1 MNQAEAAHS
10 LLLEL
15 RRLRSEGIRD
25 IYVEEESLLSLE
37 KTLQENFTV
46 PATKAAAASGANSP
60 SSSPSAS
67 TSPSLVESPKTEKV
81 KSGEPPGAVIRAFAE
96 NDLSEIA
103 SPPEFVLPDGS
114 KEERWNWLRDKVE
127 ACPTCLSELN
137 PNGKVVFGNGSLDS
151 DLFLCGEAP
160 GAEEEQQGLP
170 FVGPAGDLLTKI
182 LEAMGLSRDSVYIGN
197 ILNWRPRH
205 GQAYGNRPP
214 TEQEMNF
221 CLPYLRAQI
230 EIVSPKVV
238 VALGKTATDGLLG
251 HDPNRRLG
259 DCRGKWSE
267 LDGIP
272 LMVTYH
278 PSYLLHNPS
287 KASKRKVWE
296 DMLLVMEKMEM
307 SISEKQRGFFG

>member
-15 RRLRSEGIRD
+15 QRLRSEGIRD
-25 IYVEEESLLSLE
+25 VYVEEDSLLSMERVLQDKFGRPE
-37 KTLQENFTV
+37 PRESNASTRKTSSPRV
-46 PATKAAAASGANSP
+46 SP
-60 SSSPSAS
+60 SNRDR
-67 TSPSLVESPKTEKV
+67 ETEKEEG
-81 KSGEPPGAVIRAFAE
+81 GEPAAAVIRAFPE
-96 NDLSEIA
+96 NDLSAIPD
-103 SPPEFVLPDGS
+103 PPEFELPHGS
-114 KEERWNWLRDKVE
+114 KEERWRWLREKVE
-127 ACPTCLSELN
+127 ACLTCLAELN
-137 PNGKVVFGNGSLDS
+137 PNGKVVFGSGNLDA

-182 LEAMGLSRDSVYIGN
+182 IEAMGLSRDSIYIGN
-197 ILNWRPRH
+197 IMNWRPRH

-221 CLPYLRAQI
+221 CLPYLKAQI
-230 EIVSPKVV
+230 EIISPKVV
-238 VALGKTATDGLLG
+238 VALGKPATDGLLG
-251 HDPNRRLG
+251 HDPHRRLG

-267 LDGIP
+267 FEGTP

-287 KASKRKVWE
+287 KASKRKVWD

-307 SISEKQRGFFG
+307 TISEKQRGFFG